1 MNKKIIYFFFSLLIF
16 IFFLIFL
23 ISLSNKH
30 YKYVVKTSQITKNV
44 LLIVKG
50 DKVLKYIIYTESKY
64 SKLNLESLK
73 LIYKNNYFNIKGI
86 KYVIEY
92 DDLKQILKIYL
103 DIDFTNVDLDELT
116 SKRILLT
123 KNVEYLS
130 LSYVE
135 NLLLKEGY
143 KKER

>member
-1 MNKKIIYFFFSLLIF
+1 M
-16 IFFLIFL
+16 
-23 ISLSNKH
+23 
-30 YKYVVKTSQITKNV
+30 
-44 LLIVKG
+44 LIVKG

-73 LIYKNNYFNIKGI
+73 LIYKNNYSNIKVI

-103 DIDFTNVDLDELT
+103 DIDFTKVDLDELT

-123 KNVEYLS
+123 KEVESLS

-135 NLLLKEGY
+135 NLSY
-143 KKER
+143 KRSL

>member
-1 MNKKIIYFFFSLLIF
+1 MNKKRIYFFFSLLIF

-73 LIYKNNYFNIKGI
+73 LIYKNNYSNIKGI

-103 DIDFTNVDLDELT
+103 DIDFTKVDLDELT

-123 KNVEYLS
+123 KEVEYLS
-130 LSYVE
+130 LSYFE
-135 NLLLKEGY
+135 NLLLK
-143 KKER
+143 

>member
-1 MNKKIIYFFFSLLIF
+1 M
-16 IFFLIFL
+16 
-23 ISLSNKH
+23 
-30 YKYVVKTSQITKNV
+30 
-44 LLIVKG
+44 LIVKG

-73 LIYKNNYFNIKGI
+73 LIYKNNYSNIKVI

-103 DIDFTNVDLDELT
+103 DIDFTKVDLDELT

-123 KNVEYLS
+123 KEVEYLS
-130 LSYVE
+130 LSYFE
-135 NLLLKEGY
+135 NLLLK
-143 KKER
+143 

>member
-1 MNKKIIYFFFSLLIF
+1 MNKKRIYFFFSLLIF

-23 ISLSNKH
+23 ISLSNRH

-73 LIYKNNYFNIKGI
+73 LIYKNNYSNIKGI

-103 DIDFTNVDLDELT
+103 DIDFTKVDLDELT

-123 KNVEYLS
+123 KEVEYLS

>member
-1 MNKKIIYFFFSLLIF
+1 MNKKRIYFFFSLLIF

-73 LIYKNNYFNIKGI
+73 LIYKNNYSNIKGI

-103 DIDFTNVDLDELT
+103 DIDFTKVDLDELT

-123 KNVEYLS
+123 KEVESLS

-135 NLLLKEGY
+135 NLLLKEAY

>member
-1 MNKKIIYFFFSLLIF
+1 
-16 IFFLIFL
+16 
-23 ISLSNKH
+23 
-30 YKYVVKTSQITKNV
+30 

-73 LIYKNNYFNIKGI
+73 LIYKNNYSNIKVI

-103 DIDFTNVDLDELT
+103 DIDFTKVDLDELT

-123 KNVEYLS
+123 KEVESLS

-135 NLLLKEGY
+135 NLLLKEAY

>member
-1 MNKKIIYFFFSLLIF
+1 M
-16 IFFLIFL
+16 
-23 ISLSNKH
+23 
-30 YKYVVKTSQITKNV
+30 
-44 LLIVKG
+44 LIVKG

-73 LIYKNNYFNIKGI
+73 LIYKNNYSNIKGI

-103 DIDFTNVDLDELT
+103 DIDFTKVDLDELT

-123 KNVEYLS
+123 KEVEYLS
-130 LSYVE
+130 LSYFE
-135 NLLLKEGY
+135 NLLLK
-143 KKER
+143 

>member
-1 MNKKIIYFFFSLLIF
+1 MNNKRIYFFFSLLIF

-23 ISLSNKH
+23 ISLSNRH
-30 YKYVVKTSQITKNV
+30 YKYVVKTSPITKNV
-44 LLIVKG
+44 FLIVKG

-73 LIYKNNYFNIKGI
+73 LIYKNNYSNIKGI

-103 DIDFTNVDLDELT
+103 DIDFTKVDLDELT

-123 KNVEYLS
+123 KEVEYLS
-130 LSYVE
+130 LSYV
-135 NLLLKEGY
+135 
-143 KKER
+143 

>member
-1 MNKKIIYFFFSLLIF
+1 M
-16 IFFLIFL
+16 
-23 ISLSNKH
+23 
-30 YKYVVKTSQITKNV
+30 
-44 LLIVKG
+44 LIVKG

-64 SKLNLESLK
+64 SKLNIESLK
-73 LIYKNNYFNIKGI
+73 LIYKNNYSNIKGI

-103 DIDFTNVDLDELT
+103 DIDFTKVDLDELT

-123 KNVEYLS
+123 KEVEYLS

>member
-1 MNKKIIYFFFSLLIF
+1 M
-16 IFFLIFL
+16 
-23 ISLSNKH
+23 
-30 YKYVVKTSQITKNV
+30 
-44 LLIVKG
+44 LIVKG

-73 LIYKNNYFNIKGI
+73 LIYKNNYSNIKGI

-103 DIDFTNVDLDELT
+103 DIDFTKVDLDELT

-123 KNVEYLS
+123 KE
-130 LSYVE
+130 
-135 NLLLKEGY
+135 
-143 KKER
+143 

>member
-1 MNKKIIYFFFSLLIF
+1 M
-16 IFFLIFL
+16 
-23 ISLSNKH
+23 
-30 YKYVVKTSQITKNV
+30 
-44 LLIVKG
+44 LIVKW

-73 LIYKNNYFNIKGI
+73 LIYKNNYSNIKGI

-103 DIDFTNVDLDELT
+103 DIDFTKVDLDELT

-123 KNVEYLS
+123 KELEYLS

>member
-1 MNKKIIYFFFSLLIF
+1 MNKKRIYFFFSLLIF

-23 ISLSNKH
+23 ISLSNRH

-73 LIYKNNYFNIKGI
+73 LIYKNNYSNIKGI

-103 DIDFTNVDLDELT
+103 DIDFTKVDLDELT
-116 SKRILLT
+116 IKRILLT
-123 KNVEYLS
+123 KEVEYLS

>member
-73 LIYKNNYFNIKGI
+73 LIYKNNYSNIKGI

-92 DDLKQILKIYL
+92 DDLKQILKYI
-103 DIDFTNVDLDELT
+103 
-116 SKRILLT
+116 
-123 KNVEYLS
+123 
-130 LSYVE
+130 
-135 NLLLKEGY
+135 
-143 KKER
+143 

>member
-73 LIYKNNYFNIKGI
+73 LIYKNNYSNIKGI

-103 DIDFTNVDLDELT
+103 DIDFTKVDLDELT

-123 KNVEYLS
+123 KEVEYLS
-130 LSYVE
+130 LSYFE
-135 NLLLKEGY
+135 NLLLK
-143 KKER
+143 

>member
-1 MNKKIIYFFFSLLIF
+1 M
-16 IFFLIFL
+16 
-23 ISLSNKH
+23 
-30 YKYVVKTSQITKNV
+30 
-44 LLIVKG
+44 LIVKG
-50 DKVLKYIIYTESKY
+50 DKFLKYIIYTESKY

-73 LIYKNNYFNIKGI
+73 LIYKNNYSNIKGI

-103 DIDFTNVDLDELT
+103 DIDFTKVDLDELT

-123 KNVEYLS
+123 KEVEYLS

>member
-1 MNKKIIYFFFSLLIF
+1 M
-16 IFFLIFL
+16 
-23 ISLSNKH
+23 
-30 YKYVVKTSQITKNV
+30 
-44 LLIVKG
+44 LIVKG
-50 DKVLKYIIYTESKY
+50 DKVLKYIICTESKY

-73 LIYKNNYFNIKGI
+73 LIYKNNYSNIKGI

-103 DIDFTNVDLDELT
+103 DIDFTKVDLDELT

-123 KNVEYLS
+123 KEVEYLS
-130 LSYVE
+130 LSYFE

>member
-1 MNKKIIYFFFSLLIF
+1 M
-16 IFFLIFL
+16 
-23 ISLSNKH
+23 
-30 YKYVVKTSQITKNV
+30 
-44 LLIVKG
+44 LIVKG

-73 LIYKNNYFNIKGI
+73 LIYKNNYSNIKGI

-103 DIDFTNVDLDELT
+103 DIDFTKVDLDELT

-123 KNVEYLS
+123 KEVEYLS

-135 NLLLKEGY
+135 NLLLKECY

>member
-1 MNKKIIYFFFSLLIF
+1 
-16 IFFLIFL
+16 
-23 ISLSNKH
+23 
-30 YKYVVKTSQITKNV
+30 

-73 LIYKNNYFNIKGI
+73 LIYKNNYSNIKGI

-103 DIDFTNVDLDELT
+103 DIDFTKVDLDELT

-123 KNVEYLS
+123 KEVEYLS
-130 LSYVE
+130 LSYFE
-135 NLLLKEGY
+135 NLLLK
-143 KKER
+143 

>member
-1 MNKKIIYFFFSLLIF
+1 
-16 IFFLIFL
+16 
-23 ISLSNKH
+23 
-30 YKYVVKTSQITKNV
+30 

-73 LIYKNNYFNIKGI
+73 LIYKNNYSNIKGI

-103 DIDFTNVDLDELT
+103 DIDFTKVDLDELT

-123 KNVEYLS
+123 KEVEYLS

>member
-1 MNKKIIYFFFSLLIF
+1 M
-16 IFFLIFL
+16 
-23 ISLSNKH
+23 
-30 YKYVVKTSQITKNV
+30 
-44 LLIVKG
+44 LIVKG

-73 LIYKNNYFNIKGI
+73 LIYKNNYSNIKGI

-103 DIDFTNVDLDELT
+103 DIDFTKVDLDELV

-123 KNVEYLS
+123 KEVEYLS

>member
-1 MNKKIIYFFFSLLIF
+1 M
-16 IFFLIFL
+16 
-23 ISLSNKH
+23 
-30 YKYVVKTSQITKNV
+30 
-44 LLIVKG
+44 LIVKG

-73 LIYKNNYFNIKGI
+73 LIYKNNYSNIKGI

-92 DDLKQILKIYL
+92 DDLKHILKRYL
-103 DIDFTNVDLDELT
+103 DIDFTKVDLDELT

-123 KNVEYLS
+123 KEVEYLS

>member
-1 MNKKIIYFFFSLLIF
+1 M
-16 IFFLIFL
+16 
-23 ISLSNKH
+23 
-30 YKYVVKTSQITKNV
+30 
-44 LLIVKG
+44 LIVKG

-73 LIYKNNYFNIKGI
+73 LIYKNNYSNIKGI

-103 DIDFTNVDLDELT
+103 DIDFTKVDLDELT

-123 KNVEYLS
+123 KEVEYLS

>member
-1 MNKKIIYFFFSLLIF
+1 M
-16 IFFLIFL
+16 
-23 ISLSNKH
+23 
-30 YKYVVKTSQITKNV
+30 
-44 LLIVKG
+44 LIVKG

-73 LIYKNNYFNIKGI
+73 LIYKNNYSNIKGI

-103 DIDFTNVDLDELT
+103 DIDFTKVDLYELT

-123 KNVEYLS
+123 KEVEYLS

>member
-73 LIYKNNYFNIKGI
+73 LIYKNNYSNIKGI

>member
-1 MNKKIIYFFFSLLIF
+1 M
-16 IFFLIFL
+16 
-23 ISLSNKH
+23 
-30 YKYVVKTSQITKNV
+30 
-44 LLIVKG
+44 LIVKG

-73 LIYKNNYFNIKGI
+73 LIYKNNYSNIKGI

-103 DIDFTNVDLDELT
+103 DIDFTKVDLDELT

-123 KNVEYLS
+123 KEVEYLS
-130 LSYVE
+130 LSYFE

>member
-1 MNKKIIYFFFSLLIF
+1 M
-16 IFFLIFL
+16 
-23 ISLSNKH
+23 
-30 YKYVVKTSQITKNV
+30 
-44 LLIVKG
+44 LIVKG
-50 DKVLKYIIYTESKY
+50 DKVL
-64 SKLNLESLK
+64 
-73 LIYKNNYFNIKGI
+73 

-103 DIDFTNVDLDELT
+103 DIDFTKVDLDELT

-123 KNVEYLS
+123 KEVES

>member
-1 MNKKIIYFFFSLLIF
+1 M
-16 IFFLIFL
+16 
-23 ISLSNKH
+23 
-30 YKYVVKTSQITKNV
+30 
-44 LLIVKG
+44 LIVKG

-73 LIYKNNYFNIKGI
+73 LIYKNNYSNIKGI

-92 DDLKQILKIYL
+92 DDLKQILKI
-103 DIDFTNVDLDELT
+103 DFTKVDLDELT

-123 KNVEYLS
+123 KEVEYLS

>member
-1 MNKKIIYFFFSLLIF
+1 M
-16 IFFLIFL
+16 
-23 ISLSNKH
+23 
-30 YKYVVKTSQITKNV
+30 
-44 LLIVKG
+44 LIVKG
-50 DKVLKYIIYTESKY
+50 DKVLKYIIYTVSKY

-73 LIYKNNYFNIKGI
+73 LIYKNNYSNIKVI

-103 DIDFTNVDLDELT
+103 DIDFTKVDLDELT

-123 KNVEYLS
+123 KEVESLS

-135 NLLLKEGY
+135 NLLLKEAY

>member
-1 MNKKIIYFFFSLLIF
+1 M
-16 IFFLIFL
+16 
-23 ISLSNKH
+23 
-30 YKYVVKTSQITKNV
+30 
-44 LLIVKG
+44 LIVKG

-73 LIYKNNYFNIKGI
+73 LIYKNNYSNIKGI

>member
-1 MNKKIIYFFFSLLIF
+1 MNKKRIYFFFSLLIF

-23 ISLSNKH
+23 ISLSNRH

-73 LIYKNNYFNIKGI
+73 LIYKNNYSNIKGI

-103 DIDFTNVDLDELT
+103 DIDFTKVDLDELT

-123 KNVEYLS
+123 KEVEYLS
-130 LSYVE
+130 LSYFE
-135 NLLLKEGY
+135 NLLLK
-143 KKER
+143 

>member
-1 MNKKIIYFFFSLLIF
+1 M
-16 IFFLIFL
+16 
-23 ISLSNKH
+23 
-30 YKYVVKTSQITKNV
+30 
-44 LLIVKG
+44 LIVKG

-73 LIYKNNYFNIKGI
+73 LIYKNNYSNIKGI

-103 DIDFTNVDLDELT
+103 DIDFTKVDLDELT

-123 KNVEYLS
+123 KEVEYLS

-135 NLLLKEGY
+135 NLLLK
-143 KKER
+143 

>member
-1 MNKKIIYFFFSLLIF
+1 M
-16 IFFLIFL
+16 
-23 ISLSNKH
+23 
-30 YKYVVKTSQITKNV
+30 
-44 LLIVKG
+44 LIVKG

-73 LIYKNNYFNIKGI
+73 LIYKNNYSNIKGI

-103 DIDFTNVDLDELT
+103 DIDFTKVDLDELT

-123 KNVEYLS
+123 KEVEYLS
-130 LSYVE
+130 LSNFYLNFSVYITMFK
-135 NLLLKEGY
+135 LL
-143 KKER
+143 

>member
-1 MNKKIIYFFFSLLIF
+1 MRI
-16 IFFLIFL
+16 
-23 ISLSNKH
+23 
-30 YKYVVKTSQITKNV
+30 
-44 LLIVKG
+44 
-50 DKVLKYIIYTESKY
+50 
-64 SKLNLESLK
+64 
-73 LIYKNNYFNIKGI
+73 IYKNNYSNIKGI

-103 DIDFTNVDLDELT
+103 DIDFTKVDLDELT

-123 KNVEYLS
+123 KEVEYLS

>member
-1 MNKKIIYFFFSLLIF
+1 
-16 IFFLIFL
+16 
-23 ISLSNKH
+23 
-30 YKYVVKTSQITKNV
+30 

-50 DKVLKYIIYTESKY
+50 DKVLKYIIYTESKC

-73 LIYKNNYFNIKGI
+73 LIYKNNYSNIKGI

-103 DIDFTNVDLDELT
+103 DIDFTKVDLDELT
-116 SKRILLT
+116 RKRILLT
-123 KNVEYLS
+123 KEVEYLS

>member
-1 MNKKIIYFFFSLLIF
+1 M
-16 IFFLIFL
+16 
-23 ISLSNKH
+23 
-30 YKYVVKTSQITKNV
+30 
-44 LLIVKG
+44 LIVKG

-73 LIYKNNYFNIKGI
+73 LIYKNNYSNIKGI

-103 DIDFTNVDLDELT
+103 DIDFTKVDLDELT

-123 KNVEYLS
+123 KEVEYLS

-143 KKER
+143 KKEK

>member
-23 ISLSNKH
+23 ISLSNRH

-73 LIYKNNYFNIKGI
+73 LIYKNNYSNIKGI

-103 DIDFTNVDLDELT
+103 DIDFTKVDLDELT

-123 KNVEYLS
+123 KEVEYLS

>member
-1 MNKKIIYFFFSLLIF
+1 M
-16 IFFLIFL
+16 
-23 ISLSNKH
+23 
-30 YKYVVKTSQITKNV
+30 
-44 LLIVKG
+44 LIVKG

-73 LIYKNNYFNIKGI
+73 LIYKNNYSNIKVI

-103 DIDFTNVDLDELT
+103 DIDFTKVDLDELT

-123 KNVEYLS
+123 KEVESLS

-135 NLLLKEGY
+135 NLLLKEAY

>member
-1 MNKKIIYFFFSLLIF
+1 M
-16 IFFLIFL
+16 
-23 ISLSNKH
+23 
-30 YKYVVKTSQITKNV
+30 
-44 LLIVKG
+44 LIVKG

-73 LIYKNNYFNIKGI
+73 LIYKNNYSNIKVI

-103 DIDFTNVDLDELT
+103 DIDFTKVDLDELT

-123 KNVEYLS
+123 KEVEYLS

>member
-73 LIYKNNYFNIKGI
+73 LIYKNNYSNIKGI

-103 DIDFTNVDLDELT
+103 DIDFTKVDLDELT

-123 KNVEYLS
+123 KEVEYLS